1 MDKNL
6 EEGLRNAEIVIDR
19 LETIEATARGMGKQ
33 MRIEAIVARRE
44 LADRQRKGLTGDAA
58 IAHYNEWM
66 QHYGMEHLMVRK
78 EVES

>member
-1 MDKNL
+1 MSKS
-6 EEGLRNAEIVIDR
+6 EKFRHFAV
-19 LETIEATARGMGKQ
+19 IEASLHSMGMQ
-33 MRIEAIVARRE
+33 MRREATVARQE

-66 QHYGMEHLMVRK
+66 QRYGMEHLMVRK